1 MREQMP
7 SKQKIW
13 EYWFDKI
20 LKDKPNYIYDYNE
33 ISCFA
38 CGRTN
43 GIERSHLVAHI
54 YGGDESIDNLHLLC
68 RSCHFSTEG
77 LYQIDPNHY
86 YAYLRFKKSYD
97 IEHYEI
103 IKKMYDN

>member
-68 RSCHFSTEG
+68 RSCHFST
-77 LYQIDPNHY
+77 I
-86 YAYLRFKKSYD
+86 
-97 IEHYEI
+97 
-103 IKKMYDN
+103 